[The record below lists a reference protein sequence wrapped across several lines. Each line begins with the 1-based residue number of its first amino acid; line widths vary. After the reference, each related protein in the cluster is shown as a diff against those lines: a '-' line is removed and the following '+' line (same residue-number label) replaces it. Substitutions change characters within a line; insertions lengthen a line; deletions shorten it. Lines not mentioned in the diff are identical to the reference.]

1 MRPGGARAHRDSGAS
16 IRALGAIAMVV
27 VGAAVAAWIWAHIVV
42 IGIIVGVPLVVTAL
56 VMVMLAL
63 RMRCHAAVLAAE
75 QEAQRLARLQAS
87 RTARRIR
94 VTQTDGCD
102 IHIHLHG

>member
-1 MRPGGARAHRDSGAS
+1 MRPGGGRVQRDSSAS
-16 IRALGAIAMVV
+16 IRALGLIVMVV

-42 IGIIVGVPLVVTAL
+42 ISILVGVALAVTTL

-63 RMRCHAAVLAAE
+63 RMRRHAAVLAAE
-75 QEAQRLARLQAS
+75 LEARRLARLEAS
-87 RTARRIR
+87 RPARHIW

-102 IHIHLHG
+102 IHIHFQG